1 MKNIKEHIHKQ
12 INFLIRNST
21 PMAFDDGYY
30 NDTVYNIYLK
40 AYSEIR
46 NQIVDA
52 SLTKESLLK

>member
-21 PMAFDDGYY
+21 PTAFDDGYY

-52 SLTKESLLK
+52 SLTKEGLLK